1 MISNIVIPT
10 DFSDAANQAMQYA
23 LLLAKKLNASVHIL
37 HVNQVAMV
45 DATMPAETYQMF
57 IKEIE
62 DHTHEQLLK
71 VEEQFLKN
79 AGVSYKTYSNYGFVA
94 DEICD
99 FAVKQ
104 EADLIILGT
113 TGASAAAE
121 IFFGSNAASVVS
133 KTKVPVMVIPTGIVY
148 KELTHIAYATDYNE
162 PEFPSMLR
170 LTYFAELFDC
180 GLDIVHV
187 KSESDRYFNAEN
199 NFFKKNKAQFSYPK
213 MFFVELEKGEIV
225 PTINQYV
232 ADKNVDLL
240 VMAKHNR
247 SFFDR
252 LFHSSLSKKMAIH
265 SHIPLLVLV
274 KNESV

>member
-1 MISNIVIPT
+1 
-10 DFSDAANQAMQYA
+10 
-23 LLLAKKLNASVHIL
+23 
-37 HVNQVAMV
+37 MV

-57 IKEIE
+57 VKEIE
-62 DHTHEQLLK
+62 DQTT
-71 VEEQFLKN
+71 EQFLKLETDVLKP
-79 AGVSYKTYSNYGFVA
+79 AGVAYTTQSRYGFVA

-113 TGASAAAE
+113 TGASGAAE
-121 IFFGSNAASVVS
+121 ILFGSNASSVVS
-133 KTKVPVMVIPTGIVY
+133 KTQIPVMVIPKGTTYKDLTRIV
-148 KELTHIAYATDYNE
+148 YATDYNE
-162 PEFPSMLR
+162 PEFPSMMR
-170 LTYFAELFDC
+170 LIYFAEQYDC
-180 GLDIVHV
+180 PLDIVHV

-199 NFFKKNKAQFSYPK
+199 NFFKKNRAQFSYPN
-213 MFFVELEKGEIV
+213 MSFIDLEKGDVV

-232 ADKNVDLL
+232 EEKQVDLL

-265 SHIPLLVLV
+265 THIPLLVLV
-274 KNESV
+274 KN